1 MGGVSDNNAVTNSV
15 EIYHNTLFV
24 TDNNV
29 IITEQQTNE
38 TTEMVTGKEVAAMNT
53 ARAEAEAVYR

>member
-1 MGGVSDNNAVTNSV
+1 MGGVTDNNAVTNSV

-24 TDNNV
+24 TENNV
-29 IITEQQTNE
+29 IITEQQKNKTK
-38 TTEMVTGKEVAAMNT
+38 EMVTGMEVVAMNI

>member
-1 MGGVSDNNAVTNSV
+1 MGGVTDNNEVTNSV
-15 EIYHNTLFV
+15 EMYHNSLFV

-29 IITEQQTNE
+29 IITEQQTD
-38 TTEMVTGKEVAAMNT
+38 TKTEMVEMNI